1 MLKRIYIDNFR
12 CFVNFEYKP
21 ERKQLLLGANGSGK
35 SSLLDAVRFLKRLL
49 KGTENPFLAS
59 TRTRWLDLPKQIL
72 EIEALLDGAE
82 YVYRVENTFEADSPV
97 SKVNFESLKASGETV
112 FEQVGGRVH
121 FFGMGP
127 GAPSV
132 LPWKTTNSSLY
143 LARLSNSHVDR
154 FLGWIDHVHCLYVD
168 AYPDAMDDTAEGE
181 DILPADEL
189 ENLADWYRHLAQAD
203 LEAVVA
209 AMNSLREVLD
219 GFVTL
224 QLEQAGIG
232 SRVLR
237 ASFDQPGGK
246 KATYSLSELSDG
258 QRQLIA
264 LYLVLHVLI
273 ARGET
278 IFLDEVT
285 NHVALREIQPWLL
298 AAEAAVDDSKGQ
310 LILISHHPEI
320 LNQWAQEDGLRFFR
334 EENGHVRTEKFKT
347 DYDGLLLPSE
357 LIARGW
363 ENDERTGE

>member
-1 MLKRIYIDNFR
+1 MLKRLYIDNFR

-35 SSLLDAVRFLKRLL
+35 SSLLDAIRLLKRLL
-49 KGTENPFLAS
+49 KGTENPFLAT
-59 TRTRWLDLPKQIL
+59 TRTRWLNIPKQVF
-72 EIEALLDGAE
+72 EIEAILDGTE
-82 YVYRVENTFEADSPV
+82 YVYRVENIFEEDSPV
-97 SKVNFESLKASGETV
+97 SRVNLESLKASGETV
-112 FEQVGGRVH
+112 FEQIGGSIH

-127 GAPSV
+127 EAPSV

-143 LARLSNSHVDR
+143 LARLSNGRVDR
-154 FLGWIDHVHCLYVD
+154 FLSWIEHVHCLYVD

-181 DILPADEL
+181 DALPADEL

-203 LEAVVA
+203 LEAVLA
-209 AMNSLREVLD
+209 ATNSLRQVLD
-219 GFVTL
+219 GFITL

-232 SRVLR
+232 TRVLR
-237 ASFDQPGGK
+237 ATFEQPGK
-246 KATYSLSELSDG
+246 KKETYSLSELSDG

-264 LYLVLHVLI
+264 LYLILHVLI

-278 IFLDEVT
+278 VFLDEVT

-298 AAEAAVDDSKGQ
+298 AAEQAVEDHRGQ

-320 LNQWAQEDGLRFFR
+320 LNQWAQESGLRFFR
-334 EENGHVRTEKFKT
+334 EGSGQVRTEMFKP
-347 DYDGLLLPSE
+347 DPDGFLRPSE

-363 ENDERTGE
+363 ESE

>member
-1 MLKRIYIDNFR
+1 MLKRLYIDNFR

-35 SSLLDAVRFLKRLL
+35 SSLLDAIRFLKRLL
-49 KGTENPFLAS
+49 KGTENPFLAT
-59 TRTRWLDLPKQIL
+59 TRTRWLDIPKQVF
-72 EIEALLDGAE
+72 EIEAVLDGTG
-82 YVYRVENTFEADSPV
+82 YVYRVENIFEVDSPV

-112 FEQVGGRVH
+112 FQQLSGTIH

-127 GAPSV
+127 EAPSV

-154 FLGWIDHVHCLYVD
+154 FLGWIEQVHCLYVD

-203 LEAVVA
+203 LEAVLA
-209 AMNSLREVLD
+209 ATNSLREVLD

-232 SRVLR
+232 NRVLR
-237 ASFDQPGGK
+237 ASFEQPGK
-246 KATYSLSELSDG
+246 KATYSLGELSDG

-264 LYLVLHVLI
+264 LYLILHALI

-298 AAEAAVDDSKGQ
+298 AAEHMVEDHNGQ
-310 LILISHHPEI
+310 LVLVSHHPEI
-320 LNQWAQEDGLRFFR
+320 LNQWAQEYGLLFFR
-334 EENGHVRTEKFKT
+334 EENGQVRTKRFEP
-347 DYDGLLLPSE
+347 DPDGFLRPSE

-363 ENDERTGE
+363 ENE